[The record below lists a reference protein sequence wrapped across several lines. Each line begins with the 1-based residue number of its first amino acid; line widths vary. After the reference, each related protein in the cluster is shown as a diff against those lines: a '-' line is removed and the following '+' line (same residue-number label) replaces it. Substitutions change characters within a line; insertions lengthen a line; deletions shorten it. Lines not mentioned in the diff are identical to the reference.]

1 MTRTGVLG
9 RALLR
14 KCYDSGFGNRDIPEE
29 REEAHSG
36 MTSIEGGRERNESIF
51 TVLSVE
57 AWIPQQVAVQDSVS
71 YSDYA

>member
-36 MTSIEGGRERNESIF
+36 MTSIEGGCERNESVS

-57 AWIPQQVAVQDSVS
+57 A
-71 YSDYA
+71 